1 MMSNSDHVLLQITA
15 EDLTDIKDTPHLT
28 SMSVRLQS
36 CLLYRGFAGS
46 IAETLSFLHV
56 PSALLGVFV
65 HFCTAKCI
73 VNSSRAQSTYM
84 PGVALM
90 DATAGQHTTLTIIQ
104 YEN

>member
-1 MMSNSDHVLLQITA
+1 MTSNSDHVLLQITA

-28 SMSVRLQS
+28 SMSVRPQP

-46 IAETLSFLHV
+46 IAESLSFLHV
-56 PSALLGVFV
+56 PSAL